1 MRQCGCAHSDGSAK
15 SLHSHMHQTW
25 SIKPLSGERLIDWLG
40 FFEGRAFVD
49 NPMWG
54 SCYCTH
60 FHRRKDGS
68 GKPEGMTNRNFAIR
82 LIETGQMQGYLAY
95 SAEGIVVG
103 WCNANDRQAF
113 PALGTAASDENNEGK
128 DRLAS
133 ARAGLTE
140 RDAGADLAV
149 RDAGAEQEG
158 LALAGGAQ
166 AGQGASQAGGAGK
179 IKTVVCFVIEKAH
192 RSKGIA
198 TAMLQ
203 RVIADAKTD
212 GYAVVEAYPSL
223 RAKSEAGN
231 FRGPLSLYLKNG
243 FTIEKRGRRTA
254 AIKVFK

>member
-1 MRQCGCAHSDGSAK
+1 MQ
-15 SLHSHMHQTW
+15 QTW
-25 SIKPLSGERLIDWLG
+25 SIEPLSRERLNDWLG

-60 FHRRKDGS
+60 FHREKDGS

-113 PALGTAASDENNEGK
+113 PALGTV
-128 DRLAS
+128 AS
-133 ARAGLTE
+133 AAHA
-140 RDAGADLAV
+140 AGAQA
-149 RDAGAEQEG
+149 DAAR
-158 LALAGGAQ
+158 AGGAQ
-166 AGQGASQAGGAGK
+166 ADAGAAQSGGALATAAQAGGANAGAAGK
-179 IKTVVCFVIEKAH
+179 IKTVVCFVIEKGH
-192 RSKGIA
+192 RRKGIA

-203 RVIADAKTD
+203 RVIADAKSD
-212 GYAVVEAYPSL
+212 GYAAVEAYPSL

-231 FRGPLSLYLKNG
+231 YRGPLSLYLKNG
-243 FTIEKRGRRTA
+243 FTVEKRGRQTA
-254 AIKVFK
+254 AIKAL